1 MKPNFSFLSKLLI
14 LQYLSVLCISQEFD
28 FFYFVQQWPGAYCD
42 TKQSCCYPKTGKP
55 AIYHIL
61 VLETYFSL
69 TAELDIDFVHEKVVF
84 KDLAVQHVP
93 ATAQIADILTKSL
106 SS

>member
-42 TKQSCCYPKTGKP
+42 TKQSCCYPKIGKP
-55 AIYHIL
+55 AAIL
-61 VLETYFSL
+61 RLGNL
-69 TAELDIDFVHEKVVF
+69 
-84 KDLAVQHVP
+84 
-93 ATAQIADILTKSL
+93 L
-106 SS
+106 SIIFWC